1 MNALISFSE
10 DLENGDVLI
19 SYGPAPY
26 CGNLGMISF
35 LDRCLSR
42 LYKIASRDL
51 WAYQKLVVFQEA
63 SGIAEFSETITTLSS
78 SYVMGSN

>member
-10 DLENGDVLI
+10 DLENGYVLI

-51 WAYQKLVVFQEA
+51 WDIRNWWFSRKPPVLQNFQKRLQ
-63 SGIAEFSETITTLSS
+63 LSLRL
-78 SYVMGSN
+78 M